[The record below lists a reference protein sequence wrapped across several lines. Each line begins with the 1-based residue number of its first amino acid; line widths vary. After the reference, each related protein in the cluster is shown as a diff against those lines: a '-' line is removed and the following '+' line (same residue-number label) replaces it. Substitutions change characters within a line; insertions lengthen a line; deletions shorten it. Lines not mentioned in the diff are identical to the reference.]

1 MICTKNER
9 YVHKKYI
16 SHVGL
21 NATTKKESTVNTKL
35 KISLE
40 TASIV
45 TLLMLSMGSNPL
57 AAQTSAPLSIS
68 DFKSSSF
75 QKTVDLVQLMTE
87 RAQAMGLT
95 PPPTN
100 MHAYVDT
107 VWINTTGIQV
117 FYTGMINMTNGGP
130 YFTIPMQSFIE
141 HFKSQAG
148 KDVLIASSFLSLL
161 SFNESSSNTIFQDS
175 PDRNDAIYASF
186 SIGSSITGLT
196 GQPPQ
201 DNSATVDPLTPS
213 ADGLSY
219 SWGMTY
225 HDLTA
230 VWWRINPDPL
240 TPTCLYLC
248 LPVAITTYN
257 KLAFRYNLVLD
268 PVAKTAKITGSFVVG
283 EMTNLWIIKWLN
295 IHDSLHYNDTGKY
308 YPNGTQI
315 STQTIHQFATAQRF
329 KLSIVLYQT
338 AVVIGHET
346 RNDDALGNATD
357 AEHNVSSGTI
367 TTKASDDNEKLYD
380 TNFGTKT
387 NYTLEN
393 STSGQN
399 ATYTANTRT
408 ARIYAYAGNNA
419 FHVQT
424 GFVHLEAFV
433 ILAFHPAIYHNDDL
447 DIAKASFVYIITYP
461 TWGGYTVV
469 HDPTYTAYYAPEQ
482 APALSPILL
491 AAVGI
496 AVIAVLGG
504 AVLYS
509 RRRHV
514 NLPVSPAG
522 NM

>member
-1 MICTKNER
+1 MN
-9 YVHKKYI
+9 
-16 SHVGL
+16 S
-21 NATTKKESTVNTKL
+21 KL
-35 KISLE
+35 KVSLE
-40 TASIV
+40 TAGIV
-45 TLLMLSMGSNPL
+45 TLLMLSMASNPL
-57 AAQTSAPLSIS
+57 AAQTPTTLSVN
-68 DFKSSSF
+68 DFKNGSF
-75 QKTVDLVQLMTE
+75 QKTVDLVQLLKE

-100 MHAYVDT
+100 MHAYVDA

-117 FYTGMINMTNGGP
+117 FYTGMINMTNGAGS

-141 HFKSQAG
+141 HFKSQTG

-161 SFNESSSNTIFQDS
+161 SFKEGGNTIYPDS
-175 PDRNDAIYASF
+175 PDRNDTVYASF
-186 SIGSSITGLT
+186 SIGSGIAGLA

-201 DNSATVDPLTPS
+201 NNSATIDPLTPS

-230 VWWRINPDPL
+230 VWWKINPDPVN
-240 TPTCLYLC
+240 PTYSI
-248 LPVAITTYN
+248 LPVAVTTYT
-257 KLAFRYNLVLD
+257 KLGFRYNLVLD

-283 EMTNLWIIKWLN
+283 EMTNLWIINWLN
-295 IHDSLHYNDTGKY
+295 IHNSIHYNNTGNY
-308 YPNGTQI
+308 YPNGTQV
-315 STQTIHQFATAQRF
+315 STQTIHQFATAQDF
-329 KLSIVLYQT
+329 KLSIVLFQST
-338 AVVIGHET
+338 VVIGHET
-346 RNDDALGNATD
+346 ENEDAIGNATD
-357 AEHNVSSGTI
+357 AEHDVSTGII
-367 TTKASDDNEKLYD
+367 TTKTAGDNEKLFD
-380 TNFGTKT
+380 TNFGTKAS
-387 NYTLEN
+387 YTLEN

-399 ATYTANTRT
+399 KTYTANTRT
-408 ARIYAYAGNNA
+408 AHIYAYSGNAA

-424 GFVHLEAFV
+424 GFVHLEAYV
-433 ILAFHPAIYHNDDL
+433 ILAFHPAIYSQDDL
-447 DIAKASFVYIITYP
+447 DIAKASFVYIISYP
-461 TWGGYTVV
+461 TWDGYTVV

-482 APALSPILL
+482 TTALSPVFL
-491 AAVGI
+491 AAIGI